1 MEIVPRLALTV
12 LWLGGLAWPGCGFR
26 IGSMA
31 PSDGAI
37 EGASD
42 SPSDG
47 AIDGISDAAVDASMG
62 SCNGKVWFTDFSTDP
77 TALDLN
83 GDAVPDWAL
92 RTAAAFPTAQLIGG
106 VWSTPSSSTPL
117 DTQPK
122 QPFITRVLVHVRM
135 RSITTSGAR
144 GAVFWINVGYDGSG
158 TFAPLYVDAKLQSN
172 GTQTLHFMRKTVA
185 SVEDEFAT
193 ITGLGAGFLDV
204 ELDIDPATLG
214 VSYLGAGTSGT
225 TTLNRLTSG
234 ATDQWATVVAY
245 SGAAEFD
252 EVRVEVCP

>member
-1 MEIVPRLALTV
+1 MEIVPRLALTG
-12 LWLGGLAWPGCGFR
+12 LWLGGLVCAGCGFR
-26 IGSMA
+26 IDSMV
-31 PSDGAI
+31 PSDGTT
-37 EGASD
+37 ESLV
-42 SPSDG
+42 DG
-47 AIDGISDAAVDASMG
+47 AIDGTSDALADASTG
-62 SCNGKVWFTDFSTDP
+62 SCNARCGSPTSRPTRPHSTSMVIG
-77 TALDLN
+77 ARL
-83 GDAVPDWAL
+83 GAAHRGCVPDGPAEC
-92 RTAAAFPTAQLIGG
+92 G
-106 VWSTPSSSTPL
+106 VWSTPSSGTAL

-122 QPFITRVLVHVRM
+122 QPFTTRVLVRVRM

-214 VSYLGAGTSGT
+214 VSYVGAGTSGRRPST
-225 TTLNRLTSG
+225 
-234 ATDQWATVVAY
+234 A
-245 SGAAEFD
+245 
-252 EVRVEVCP
+252 